1 MATVLRRPSPVVVL
15 DEPAGDVQ
23 PLRSTPGSRMPG
35 GSRVAPEDQRAD
47 GERVA
52 LARDRGRPGR
62 RED

>member
-1 MATVLRRPSPVVVL
+1 MATVLRRPSPWSCSTS
-15 DEPAGDVQ
+15 Q
-23 PLRSTPGSRMPG
+23 PVTCSHFDHPLGLGCRGSRG
-35 GSRVAPEDQRAD
+35 APEDQRAD